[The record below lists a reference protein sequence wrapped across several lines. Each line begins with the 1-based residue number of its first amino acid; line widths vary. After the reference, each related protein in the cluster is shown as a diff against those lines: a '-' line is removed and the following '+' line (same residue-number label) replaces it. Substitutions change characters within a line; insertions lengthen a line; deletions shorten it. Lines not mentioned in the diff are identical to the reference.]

1 MKYTK
6 GILFLL
12 LCLAFLTG
20 CQQKEEKEV
29 FVCDGCF
36 ADNLYETE
44 QEFLD
49 KRAENIREGVLEQTT
64 ILRPIPQSDEFSL
77 YHVAEPYSLNG
88 SYRYEYLIGGEAV
101 QICIDCNK
109 DSFNSYLKNFK
120 SSIGEYETF
129 VWKGDA
135 LYSEEDNAWVI
146 NYDGHMVS
154 FDLPESIVVGNAK
167 ELEAY
172 FTIEAYS
179 ITQ

>member
-1 MKYTK
+1 L
-6 GILFLL
+6 ILL

-29 FVCDGCF
+29 GVCF

-101 QICIDCNK
+101 QIHIDCNK

-120 SSIGEYETF
+120 HYIGEYETY

-146 NYDGHMVS
+146 NYDGHKVS

>member
-1 MKYTK
+1 MKYAK
-6 GILFLL
+6 RFLILL

-49 KRAENIREGVLEQTT
+49 KRAEKIREGVLEQTT

-88 SYRYEYLIGGEAV
+88 S
-101 QICIDCNK
+101 
-109 DSFNSYLKNFK
+109 
-120 SSIGEYETF
+120 
-129 VWKGDA
+129 
-135 LYSEEDNAWVI
+135 
-146 NYDGHMVS
+146 
-154 FDLPESIVVGNAK
+154 
-167 ELEAY
+167 
-172 FTIEAYS
+172 
-179 ITQ
+179 